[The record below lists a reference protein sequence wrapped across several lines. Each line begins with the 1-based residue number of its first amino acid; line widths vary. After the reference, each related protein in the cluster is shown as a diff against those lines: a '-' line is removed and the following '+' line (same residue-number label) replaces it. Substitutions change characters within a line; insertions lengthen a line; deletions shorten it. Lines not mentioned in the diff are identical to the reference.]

1 MLSEVPIKII
11 RVFLNWSDPETTRR
25 IIESEF
31 NLFSVPGYK
40 KTFDLTSGEDYTHA
54 IIINTMMPK
63 LYMPKKNVIGLA
75 WEPNPLLQIT
85 PKFVEYAYTH
95 IHRYLIGQCD
105 SRLPSPPFE
114 EGYAFLSCNPM
125 QIIIPPKTKRC
136 SIIFSQKSFM
146 EGHMYRHMLVD
157 AILKTDLPVDI
168 WGRGCNLLSQL
179 TDNRIKGDFVQ
190 NSVAPYEDY
199 DFHICIENTSLNH
212 YFSEKIVNALLS
224 ECTPIYLGCKNID
237 AYFPEQVLKLN
248 GDIENDIAIIRE
260 CLENT
265 PQYKKHVDKEEI
277 YRKVNPFFHL
287 DKLFG

>member
-1 MLSEVPIKII
+1 
-11 RVFLNWSDPETTRR
+11 
-25 IIESEF
+25 
-31 NLFSVPGYK
+31 
-40 KTFDLTSGEDYTHA
+40 
-54 IIINTMMPK
+54 
-63 LYMPKKNVIGLA
+63 
-75 WEPNPLLQIT
+75 
-85 PKFVEYAYTH
+85 
-95 IHRYLIGQCD
+95 
-105 SRLPSPPFE
+105 
-114 EGYAFLSCNPM
+114 
-125 QIIIPPKTKRC
+125 
-136 SIIFSQKSFM
+136 M